1 MLHWLIT
8 IVIIGGAVALIG
20 IVLWFARLDE
30 NDEHRIGRIGERH
43 RLFAGLYS
51 FSRVQQNSI
60 EMEGY
65 YG

>member
-1 MLHWLIT
+1 
-8 IVIIGGAVALIG
+8 VALIDL
-20 IVLWFARLDE
+20 VLWFARLDE